1 MPSPGSLSVQQA
13 LKLTSLCLENSRR
26 AKDPELAL
34 ELCDDAAVALSG
46 IKRLKRRA
54 LIASKKDEEQALSKR
69 VAASYVNLGTL
80 QGSLGRSDKAHSN
93 FKKAVQWGGN
103 IGQSDLSNDVKSGT
117 LAGGKQEPQE
127 RAEARAGTDI
137 TPILQSI
144 FVEIVNPP
152 TITFTPPQPGERLDD
167 VRQLAACLSLLRP
180 SRPSDDVLELSA
192 RDWLKAIEND
202 ADEKERLRMLATEV
216 IRGFAGDEI
225 KDATAIAEVMC
236 LAPVLG
242 QEGFHFLLNQF
253 YSGINK
259 SDFLNINH
267 LQGLADLIQGADP
280 GCLDSDDLV
289 KILELLSI
297 RLRDT
302 HHQSSTYIYQ
312 LTTAISRVLDAMA
325 DTKVNGLDRE
335 KLHTPLGSYLDKL
348 RGSSDPYLVY
358 QAAYAYQALLYVPDN
373 ETPWQAALRRT
384 GKVIQGVS
392 GLVSATKG
400 LDLNK
405 FMKGLGNIQQGM
417 AGASAVVTVA
427 MTAYKD
433 ATSLAKNGKETL
445 ESLKEGLSFDR
456 KQAWYP
462 ALRGADTLIRDG
474 RLVKFKTLICEAPC
488 RRDPAFQWGVCQ
500 RLGEIAANSLWGA
513 DTRQGAVL
521 FLVELYRND
530 TEWGQQSDVKKWILT
545 ILTQVSSL
553 SGSVAQCM

>member
-1 MPSPGSLSVQQA
+1 M
-13 LKLTSLCLENSRR
+13 CN
-26 AKDPELAL
+26 
-34 ELCDDAAVALSG
+34 
-46 IKRLKRRA
+46 
-54 LIASKKDEEQALSKR
+54 
-69 VAASYVNLGTL
+69 
-80 QGSLGRSDKAHSN
+80 HS
-93 FKKAVQWGGN
+93 GN
-103 IGQSDLSNDVKSGT
+103 IGQSDPINDVKSGT

-127 RAEARAGTDI
+127 KAGARAGTDI
-137 TPILQSI
+137 ASILQSV
-144 FVEIVNPP
+144 FVENVNPP
-152 TITFTPPQPGERLDD
+152 AVVFIPPQPDERLSD

-180 SRPSDDVLELSA
+180 SRPSEDTLEPAA

-202 ADEKERLRMLATEV
+202 ADEKERLRILATEV
-216 IRGFAGDEI
+216 IRVFVGDEL
-225 KDATAIAEVMC
+225 KDATAITEVMC
-236 LAPVLG
+236 LAPVFD
-242 QEGFHFLLNQF
+242 QQGFHFLLRQF

-259 SDFLNINH
+259 SDLLNINH
-267 LQGLADLIQGADP
+267 LRGLADLIQGADP
-280 GCLDSDDLV
+280 EYLDSDDLV
-289 KILELLSI
+289 KILDLLSI
-297 RLRDT
+297 RLGDT
-302 HHQSSTYIYQ
+302 HHQSSIYIYQ
-312 LTTAISRVLDAMA
+312 LTAAISRVLDAMA

-358 QAAYAYQALLYVPDN
+358 QAAYAHQALLYVPDN

-405 FMKGLGNIQQGM
+405 FMEGLGNIQQGM

-427 MTAYKD
+427 MTTYKD
-433 ATSLAKNGKETL
+433 VTLLAKDGKESL
-445 ESLKEGLSFDR
+445 DSLKEGLSFGV

-462 ALRGADTLIRDG
+462 ALRGANTLIRDG
-474 RLVKFKTLICEAPC
+474 HLVKFKTLVCEAPC

-521 FLVELYRND
+521 FLVELHRND
-530 TEWGQQSDVKKWILT
+530 AEWGQQLDVKKWILT

-553 SGSVAQCM
+553 SGSVAHCM